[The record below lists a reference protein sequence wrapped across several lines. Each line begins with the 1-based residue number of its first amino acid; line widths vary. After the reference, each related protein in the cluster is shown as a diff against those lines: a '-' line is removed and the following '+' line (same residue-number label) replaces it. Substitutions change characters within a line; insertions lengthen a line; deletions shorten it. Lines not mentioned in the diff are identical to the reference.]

1 MAKRSKLAIS
11 ELRGRDYIPVHW
23 AKALFYYFLK
33 CKGWITYFIKNDGAV
48 SLDSLFAYYFCIY
61 ELTFDV
67 LSLVNLCICTDRF
80 SLDLQQAAAWDLK
93 VKE

>member
-1 MAKRSKLAIS
+1 MRLCI
-11 ELRGRDYIPVHW
+11 LVHW

-33 CKGWITYFIKNDGAV
+33 CKGWITYFIKNDGVV

-80 SLDLQQAAAWDLK
+80 SLDLWQAAAWDLK